1 MCNVNCDDL
10 SLYRLAITASTTRLV
25 HQEEYT
31 THTQQYIQLLDSM
44 TPWHHHSIIIYM
56 HEYGCMVSTIFTPYK
71 RTVKS
76 RSFISYIIMTSNPE
90 RDVFLLV
97 VCMCPTVYTL
107 CSLKLIVPCYY
118 RLTRDMMFI
127 VGFWG
132 ICMHQYSM
140 I

>member
-10 SLYRLAITASTTRLV
+10 SLDQLLQLVPQDQCIRKST
-25 HQEEYT
+25 Q
-31 THTQQYIQLLDSM
+31 HTQQYIQLLDSM

-140 I
+140 IL